1 MAEPFFIK
9 NREKLFS
16 KLENNSTAVLFAGN
30 APTKRGDEKYPFSPD
45 RNFYYVSGV
54 EEQNCI
60 LFFAKKEEQK
70 QVTLYIQRDNG
81 DMAKWVGANM
91 TAEQAKKCSGIENIS
106 YIDQFEKDFAEYIF
120 KNNVEICYIDMEC
133 REFENSITPALVF
146 SKKVK
151 EYFPA
156 VIQKNSYTLFAEMRE
171 IKEQYEIDL
180 IQKAIDI
187 TIKGIESIM
196 KNAKAGMMEYE
207 MEAYFDFVLKQ
218 NGIKQKAFQSI
229 AAAGKNGT
237 ILHYMENNSKTREGD
252 LILFDVG
259 AQKNWYNGDITRTF
273 PVNGKFTERQKTVYN
288 IVLEGQKKVIEAI
301 KPNVP
306 FYRLN
311 EILKQHYFK
320 ELKKLGIV
328 ETIEDVS
335 KYYYHSVS
343 HYLGAETHDIGRY
356 QEKLLKPNM
365 ILTVEPGLYIEQW
378 EMGIRIEDDVVV
390 TENGCKVL
398 SEKMIKTVEEIEAFM
413 SGE

>member
-1 MAEPFFIK
+1 M
-9 NREKLFS
+9 
-16 KLENNSTAVLFAGN
+16 GN
-30 APTKRGDEKYPFSPD
+30 
-45 RNFYYVSGV
+45 
-54 EEQNCI
+54 
-60 LFFAKKEEQK
+60 LQK
-70 QVTLYIQRDNG
+70 D
-81 DMAKWVGANM
+81 K
-91 TAEQAKKCSGIENIS
+91 
-106 YIDQFEKDFAEYIF
+106 
-120 KNNVEICYIDMEC
+120 
-133 REFENSITPALVF
+133 
-146 SKKVK
+146 
-151 EYFPA
+151 
-156 VIQKNSYTLFAEMRE
+156 
-171 IKEQYEIDL
+171 
-180 IQKAIDI
+180 
-187 TIKGIESIM
+187 
-196 KNAKAGMMEYE
+196 
-207 MEAYFDFVLKQ
+207 
-218 NGIKQKAFQSI
+218 
-229 AAAGKNGT
+229 
-237 ILHYMENNSKTREGD
+237 
-252 LILFDVG
+252 
-259 AQKNWYNGDITRTF
+259 
-273 PVNGKFTERQKTVYN
+273 KTVYN

>member
-16 KLENNSTAVLFAGN
+16 KLENNSVAVLFAGN

-45 RNFYYVSGV
+45 RNFYYVSGI

-60 LFFAKKEEQK
+60 LFFAKKGAQK
-70 QVTLYIQRDNG
+70 QVIVYIQRENG

-91 TAEQAKKCSGIENIS
+91 TAEQAKECSGIENIS
-106 YIDQFEKDFAEYIF
+106 YIDQFEKDFSEYVF

-133 REFENSITPALVF
+133 REFGNSITPALAF
-146 SKKVK
+146 AKKVK
-151 EYFPA
+151 KYFPA
-156 VIQKNSYTLFAEMRE
+156 VKKKNSYILFAEMRE

-187 TIKGIESIM
+187 TIKGIENIM

-218 NGIKQKAFQSI
+218 NGVKQKAFQSI

-237 ILHYMENNSKTREGD
+237 ILHYMENNSKTKEGD

-301 KPNVP
+301 RPDVP

-311 EILKQHYFK
+311 EILKEHYFE

-328 ETIEDVS
+328 ETMEDVS
-335 KYYYHSVS
+335 KYYYHGVS

-365 ILTVEPGLYIEQW
+365 VLTVEPGLYIEQW
-378 EMGIRIEDDVVV
+378 EIGIRIEDDVVV

-413 SGE
+413 SKE